1 MKTTIEKKS
10 SALLSLLAGVS
21 LAFIVPL
28 TSCST
33 GTDSGD
39 VNVERSS
46 AKSSDPQ
53 AHNRTEPDTAQER
66 QVGIEHYEQTYGGA
80 KEPESNVIEAPGG
93 ADQPQEQT
101 RTQRQGNQ

>member
-1 MKTTIEKKS
+1 M
-10 SALLSLLAGVS
+10 AGVS

-33 GTDSGD
+33 GTDAGD

-80 KEPESNVIEAPGG
+80 QEPSSNVIEAPGG
-93 ADQPQEQT
+93 AGQPQEQT
-101 RTQRQGNQ
+101 RTQRQR

>member
-1 MKTTIEKKS
+1 MKAVIKKKS
-10 SALLSLLAGVS
+10 NLFLSLLAGVS
-21 LAFIVPL
+21 LAFILPM

-33 GTDSGD
+33 GTDAGD

-46 AKSSDPQ
+46 VKSKDPD

-80 KEPESNVIEAPGG
+80 KEPGTNVVDAPEGE
-93 ADQPQEQT
+93 QPQVQQ
-101 RTQRQGNQ
+101 RTQGQR